1 MKKCITPINTVYF
14 LLISIIVNS
23 YLLVKLSPYTL
34 IAMIP
39 LFVLINIV
47 AGLGLDTQRRRVKT
61 CNHGA
66 VILAVFCASLIPSII
81 YHTILA
87 FIMIPNSY
95 LDLIYSSIFCAV
107 ASSIVFWNGI
117 ISVYCTS
124 AHLGIRWRVLGALC
138 GFAPILNLIVL
149 AKMVEVTKDEV
160 EVELEKEKIAADPAL
175 AELCKTKYPILL
187 VHGVFFRDSKWFS
200 YWGRIPRTLKA
211 HGAKVYFG
219 NHQSAI
225 AIKDSAM
232 ELAARI
238 KLVAERSGVGK
249 VNIIAHSKGGLDCR
263 YAISELGVAP
273 YVASL
278 TTINTPHRGCI
289 FTERL
294 LNAVPEKVKDGVATA
309 YNVTLTD
316 LGDESP
322 DFISAV
328 KDLTAEVCTELDAKM
343 ILPEGIYAQ
352 SVGSVMPNPKSGQF
366 PLNLS
371 YRYVKSFDGENDGLV
386 GETSFKFGERYILL
400 HPKGNRGISHADII
414 DLGRRDVP
422 GFDVRGFYTE
432 LVRDLRDRGL

>member
-1 MKKCITPINTVYF
+1 MKKCITPINIVYF
-14 LLISIIVNS
+14 LITSILVNS
-23 YLLVKLSPYTL
+23 YLIVKLSSYTL
-34 IAMIP
+34 FAIIPPFIA
-39 LFVLINIV
+39 INVV
-47 AGLGLDTQRRRVKT
+47 AGLGLDTKRKRIKL
-61 CNHGA
+61 CNHGS
-66 VILAVFCASLIPSII
+66 VLLAIFCASLIPSII
-81 YHTILA
+81 YHIVLA
-87 FIMIPNSY
+87 FITIPHNY
-95 LDLIYSSIFCAV
+95 LDLIHSAIFCTV
-107 ASSIVFWNGI
+107 ASLIVFWNGI

-124 AHLGIRWRVLGALC
+124 THLGIKWRIVCALC
-138 GFAPILNLIVL
+138 GFIPILNLIVL
-149 AKMVEVTKDEV
+149 TKLVDITKDEV
-160 EVELEKEKIAADPAL
+160 EFELKKERIAADPAL

-200 YWGRIPRTLKA
+200 YWGRIPRTLRA
-211 HGAKVYFG
+211 HGATVYYG
-219 NHQSAI
+219 EHQSAL
-225 AIKDSAM
+225 AIKDSAR

-289 FTERL
+289 FAERL
-294 LNAVPEKVKDGVATA
+294 LNAVPEKVKDGIATA

-322 DFISAV
+322 DFTSAV
-328 KDLTAEVCTELDAKM
+328 SDLTAEVCTELDAKM

-386 GETSFKFGERYILL
+386 GESSFKFGERYILL
-400 HPKGNRGISHADII
+400 HPKGNSGISHADII

-422 GFDVRGFYTE
+422 GFDVCGFYTE

>member
-1 MKKCITPINTVYF
+1 MKKCITPINIVYF

-289 FTERL
+289 FAERL

-328 KDLTAEVCTELDAKM
+328 KDLTADVCTKLDKRM
-343 ILPEGIYAQ
+343 TLPEGIYAQ

>member
-1 MKKCITPINTVYF
+1 M
-14 LLISIIVNS
+14 
-23 YLLVKLSPYTL
+23 
-34 IAMIP
+34 
-39 LFVLINIV
+39 
-47 AGLGLDTQRRRVKT
+47 
-61 CNHGA
+61 
-66 VILAVFCASLIPSII
+66 
-81 YHTILA
+81 
-87 FIMIPNSY
+87 
-95 LDLIYSSIFCAV
+95 
-107 ASSIVFWNGI
+107 FWNDI

-238 KLVAERSGVGK
+238 QLVAERSGAGK

-263 YAISELGVAP
+263 YAISELGAAP

-289 FTERL
+289 FAERL

-371 YRYVKSFDGENDGLV
+371 YRYVKGFDGENDGLV